1 MLERRKEESESIG
14 KYQTMLMS
22 GIIAAVIVFLA
33 PTLIIVITGTE
44 LEGDQTAEQALFAP
58 PERKLCKE
66 LSPATGSDPKIIPAE
81 KDADGEYT
89 CEAGYERDDK
99 SILPGNFSNQ
109 IEELFGLL
117 IWVVR
122 IVIVMM
128 IIVAVIM
135 LYVEPVKPPTAV
147 HR

>member
-66 LSPATGSDPKIIPAE
+66 LSPAAGSDPKIIPAE
-81 KDADGEYT
+81 KDANDEYT